1 MASPKADRYHHIEK
15 EEELKNKVARDFFGS
30 YDCTRIIG
38 HVDFSVYPRY
48 SKKLPVELAPY
59 LWAEAKKHLSD
70 ISRSITQLILTIGK
84 ERLFDKYLPPL
95 YIGAF
100 DAEKIAFVPYAD
112 IQEFFYAN
120 DFNWKITPSNHRT
133 REFEQVL
140 HKVRHLIDSKA
151 LLFSFDKD
159 PEALKAFIREAFQHG
174 REEGAKIKIDR
185 NNFIIIYHRWL
196 GEVKPSIAIDW
207 EAAKKNGIIDGD
219 FYLADLISQD
229 DETLLD
235 NLYVVLRKNHYELGR
250 ELDEMG
256 FLKSKQALFRDGQKK
271 YQAFWRKYE
280 RPPKRDYW
288 DYIIQRRDLLV
299 PQDIRERKGSF
310 FTPQIWVELSQAYL
324 AQALGETWQE
334 EYYIWDCA
342 AGTGNLLHGLVNKY
356 RIWASTL
363 DQQDVDTMYE
373 RIRSGANLLK
383 DHVFQ
388 FDFLNDDWL
397 PQSQGGKIPD
407 NLYDIL
413 TDPQKQARLVI
424 YINPPYAEA
433 TTARTITGTGQN
445 KPGVTIHHKA
455 HKILQPKIG
464 KAANELFALFMG
476 LIYEKLPNCTLA
488 LFSTLKFIQGPNF
501 QQFREYFQAKFLKGF
516 VVPAYTFDNVQGKF
530 PIAFTIWNLQQK
542 EKIHHVECDV
552 YDEDG
557 TLLGK
562 KTFYGDLP
570 KTINEWK
577 KEFQPS
583 PNEEFIGYL
592 LNRGADFQHQR
603 LVFIQS
609 HPYKGPGDLSQM
621 GITAGNL
628 VPVSVYFAVRHCVRA
643 TWLNDRDQFLYPQA
657 GWEADRTFQ
666 ADCVIFTLFH
676 SQNKISAEE
685 GENHWIP
692 FREAEVGARAKYRS
706 EFMVGFLEGK
716 VAVERGG
723 GFWSEEKGA
732 FRVLDH
738 LSAEARAVYEAGKAL
753 WRHYHRQPDAKPD
766 ASLYDIRAYFQGR
779 DAQGKV
785 KPTSED
791 STYRR
796 LNQTLKEALET
807 LAQKIAE
814 EAYAYGFLR
823 R

>member
-38 HVDFSVYPRY
+38 HVDFSVYPRS

-196 GEVKPSIAIDW
+196 QEVKPSIAIDW

-324 AQALGETWQE
+324 AQALGETWQD

-413 TDPQKQARLVI
+413 TNPQKQAHLVI

-433 TTARTITGTGQN
+433 TTARTVTGTGQN

-455 HKILQPKIG
+455 HQILQPKIG
-464 KAANELFALFMG
+464 NAANELFALFMG

-488 LFSTLKFIQGPNF
+488 LFSTLKFIQGSNF
-501 QQFREYFQAKFLKGF
+501 RQFREYFQAKFLKGF

-557 TLLGK
+557 ILVGK
-562 KTFYGDLP
+562 KVFYGDLP
-570 KTINEWK
+570 ETINRWIVQYRPPEGEK
-577 KEFQPS
+577 G
-583 PNEEFIGYL
+583 IGYL
-592 LNRGADFQHQR
+592 SNYPPDFQNQQK
-603 LVFIQS
+603 VFIQN
-609 HPYKGPGDLSQM
+609 HPTTRSGPIL
-621 GITAGNL
+621 ITAGNL

-657 GWEADRTFQ
+657 GWEADRAFQ

-706 EFMVGFLEGK
+706 EFMVRFLEGK
-716 VAVERGG
+716 VAVERGEG
-723 GFWSEEKGA
+723 LWSEEKGA

-738 LSAEARAVYEAGKAL
+738 LSAEARAVYEAGKVL

-796 LNQTLKEALET
+796 LHQTLKEALET
-807 LAQKIAE
+807 LAQKIADK
-814 EAYAYGFLR
+814 AYAYGFLR